1 MKPSTVGRKR
11 LSGCSARLELG
22 FEPDIVEMEDA
33 ASVSIYSDGWPTSG
47 MCLSVC
53 VVIEVT
59 VFPVRSV
66 AVRILDSEI
75 SRLEA

>member
-1 MKPSTVGRKR
+1 M
-11 LSGCSARLELG
+11 
-22 FEPDIVEMEDA
+22 EMEDA

-59 VFPVRSV
+59 VFPVRSR